1 MMNTVNA
8 TCALVTTAD
17 GVRLVA
23 EPSRLDF
30 LHATEVEVGGMPTA
44 LQAYCAMT
52 SDIPAWLSGAFRI
65 RDLISRYFNVDT
77 IQGFTPRDAQHL
89 PAVGERLDFFTVEG
103 ITPRQLV
110 LTSRDTHLA
119 VMVCLDLTPLPASE
133 AAPRLWRLRVTTSVE
148 QFNTFGRLYMVPVA
162 PTHGL
167 IVKRMLRNAVA
178 AYPPQR

>member
-1 MMNTVNA
+1 MMNLGSVPSPH
-8 TCALVTTAD
+8 VSTAQ

-30 LHATEVEVGGMPTA
+30 LHATEVEVGGAPSA
-44 LQAYCAMT
+44 LEAYCAMT

-89 PAVGERLDFFTVEG
+89 PALGERLDFFTVED

-119 VMVCLDLTPLPASE
+119 VMVCLDLTPVLASE
-133 AAPRLWRLRVTTSVE
+133 TAPRLWRLRVTTSVE

-167 IVKRMLRNAVA
+167 IVKRMLRNVVA
-178 AYPPQR
+178 TYPPLR

>member
-1 MMNTVNA
+1 MMGAGGVP
-8 TCALVTTAD
+8 CAWVTTSQ

-30 LHATEVEVGGMPTA
+30 LHETEVELGGTLSA

-52 SDIPAWLSGAFRI
+52 SDIPAWLTGAFRI

-77 IQGFTPRDAQHL
+77 IQGFTARDAQHV

-119 VMVCLDLTPLPASE
+119 VMVCMDLTPLLASE
-133 AAPRLWRLRVTTSVE
+133 APPRQWHLRVTTSVE
-148 QFNTFGRLYMVPVA
+148 QFNTFGRLYMLPVA

-167 IVKRMLRNAVA
+167 IVKRMLRNVVA
-178 AYPPQR
+178 AYPPLR